1 MKRIL
6 TLLLAIAVVAL
17 TCLTVSAQSIA
28 TDLPCDL
35 TLHYKDDTDAFVSDF
50 DVSVYRVAQLSESG
64 EAKATPA
71 FEKYHISYTEKD
83 RVQLAAELADYV
95 IRDRITPDVSVKTDS
110 NGEIAL
116 TGLQTGIYLITSA
129 TLTQGNTLLNF
140 QPLLL
145 DLPMTDDDT
154 GVYAY
159 EVTAM
164 PKPVRREILKELNV
178 IVLWK
183 DAGFESKR
191 PDSVTIELYRDGELF
206 DTQKVTSENG
216 WRFTWSELSDG
227 KLQAGAAPSADGE
240 FSDADA
246 QAKDHLING
255 EHSWYVVE
263 RGTDGYAVTY
273 AVRPVNNTFVVINT
287 RVASTPDQAA
297 PSLPQT
303 GQLWWPVPFLAAAG
317 VLTLVAARFA
327 GRKRHE

>member
-1 MKRIL
+1 M
-6 TLLLAIAVVAL
+6 TDFTNEYCMHTA
-17 TCLTVSAQSIA
+17 TCGELR
-28 TDLPCDL
+28 
-35 TLHYKDDTDAFVSDF
+35 KSDCGRE
-50 DVSVYRVAQLSESG
+50 V
-64 EAKATPA
+64 T
-71 FEKYHISYTEKD
+71 
-83 RVQLAAELADYV
+83 
-95 IRDRITPDVSVKTDS
+95 
-110 NGEIAL
+110 L

-129 TLTQGNTLLNF
+129 TLTQWNTLLNF

-145 DLPMTDDDT
+145 DLPMIDEDT

-159 EVTAM
+159 EVAAV

-206 DTQKVTSENG
+206 DTQKVTAENG
-216 WRFTWSELSDG
+216 WRYTWSELSDD
-227 KLQAGAAPSADGE
+227 KLQVGAAPSADGE
-240 FSDADA
+240 YSDATA

-263 RGTDGYAVTY
+263 RGADGYTVTY

-287 RVASTPDQAA
+287 VKAPATPDQT
-297 PSLPQT
+297 LPQT
-303 GQLWWPVPFLAAAG
+303 GQLWWPVPLLAIAG
-317 VLTLVAARFA
+317 VLTMIFAHFA

>member
-6 TLLLAIAVVAL
+6 TILLAIAAAAL
-17 TCLTVSAQSIA
+17 SCLTVSAQSIA
-28 TDLPCDL
+28 ADLPCDL
-35 TLHYKDDTDAFVSDF
+35 TLRYKDDADVLVSDY

-83 RVQLAAELADYV
+83 RVQSAAELADYV
-95 IRDRITPDVSVKTDS
+95 IRDKITPDASVKTDS
-110 NGEIAL
+110 VGEITL

-129 TLTQGNTLLNF
+129 TLTQGNTLLSF

-145 DLPMTDDDT
+145 DLPMIDEDT

-159 EVTAM
+159 EVAAM

-183 DAGFESKR
+183 DTGFESKR

-206 DTQKVTSENG
+206 DTQKVTAENG
-216 WRFTWSELSDG
+216 WRYTWSELSDG
-227 KLQAGAAPSADGE
+227 KLRVGAAPSADGE
-240 FSDADA
+240 YSDATA

-263 RGTDGYAVTY
+263 RGADGYTVTY

-287 RVASTPDQAA
+287 VKAPATPDQT
-297 PSLPQT
+297 LPQT
-303 GQLWWPVPFLAAAG
+303 GQLWWPVPILATAG
-317 VLTLVAARFA
+317 LLTMIFAHFA

>member
-6 TLLLAIAVVAL
+6 TILLAIAAAAL
-17 TCLTVSAQSIA
+17 SCLTVSAQSIA
-28 TDLPCDL
+28 ADLPCDL
-35 TLHYKDDTDAFVSDF
+35 TLRYKDDADALVSDY

-71 FEKYHISYTEKD
+71 FAKYNISFTEND
-83 RVQLAAELADYV
+83 RVQSAAELADYV
-95 IRDRITPDVSVKTDS
+95 IRDKITPDASVKTDS
-110 NGEIAL
+110 VGEITL

-145 DLPMTDDDT
+145 DLPMIDEDT

-159 EVTAM
+159 EVAAV

-183 DAGFESKR
+183 DVGFESKR

-206 DTQKVTSENG
+206 DTQKVTAENG
-216 WRFTWSELSDG
+216 WRYTWSELSDG
-227 KLQAGAAPSADGE
+227 KLRVGAALSVDGE
-240 FSDADA
+240 YADA
-246 QAKDHLING
+246 TSQAKNHLING

-263 RGTDGYAVTY
+263 RGADGYTVTY

-287 RVASTPDQAA
+287 MNAPATPDQA
-297 PSLPQT
+297 LPQT
-303 GQLWWPVPFLAAAG
+303 GQLWWPVPLLAAVG
-317 VLTLVAARFA
+317 LLTMIFARFA